1 MAFPDFPFEDC
12 GGKSFVHHYEVLSYL
27 EQYARHY
34 DIYKYIKVS
43 FKKEFFVE

>member
-12 GGKSFVHHYEVLSYL
+12 GGKSFVHHTEVLSYL
-27 EQYARHY
+27 EQYSRHY

-43 FKKEFFVE
+43 FTNYFLLK